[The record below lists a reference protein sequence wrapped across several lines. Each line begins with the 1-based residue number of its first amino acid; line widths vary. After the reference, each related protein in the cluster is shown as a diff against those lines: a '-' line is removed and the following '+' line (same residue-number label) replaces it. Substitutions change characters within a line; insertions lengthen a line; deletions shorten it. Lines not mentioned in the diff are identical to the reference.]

1 MPKIA
6 ANIAYFSGM
15 LATEPRASFHTLG
28 CKLNFAETSSLARDL
43 WAAGYQRADFGTEAD
58 VAVINTCSVTQ
69 EADKETRGLVRKAL
83 KANPNCFIVITGCYA
98 QLRPSEVAAM
108 KGVDLVLGAKE
119 KPYLRQFLS
128 DLSKRPEA
136 EVHACEINDVDQYHA
151 AYSMGDRTRA
161 FLKVQDGCDYVCTY
175 CTIPMARGVS
185 RSAPLDQVVTQA
197 RELAAQ
203 GVLEVVLTGVNVGD
217 YGKGEQGSKR
227 HDHTFLELVQALD
240 QVDGLDRLRISSIE
254 PNLLRDEI
262 IDFTA
267 QSERWVPH
275 FHIPLQS
282 GNNEVLGLMKRR
294 YRRELYAERVARII
308 DRMPDAAIGVDV
320 IVGFPGETEEHFF
333 DTYRFLEELP
343 IAYLHVFTYSER
355 PGTEAI
361 QLEGSVPMAERKAR
375 NHRLRLLSTIK
386 QRAFYEAHLGTV
398 RPVVWEHSDRE
409 GRMLG
414 YTDNYIRV
422 EADYDADLAG
432 SSAWVELLET
442 TPRGTVATGICAT
455 PQENRAV

>member
-1 MPKIA
+1 
-6 ANIAYFSGM
+6 M
-15 LATEPRASFHTLG
+15 LQTGLRASFHTLG
-28 CKLNFAETSSLARDL
+28 CKLNFAETSTLARDL
-43 WAAGYQRADFGTEAD
+43 YAAGFVRTNFGQASD

-69 EADKETRGLVRKAL
+69 EADKETRGLVRQAL
-83 KANPNCFIVITGCYA
+83 RANPDCFIVVTGCFA

-108 KGVDLVLGAKE
+108 EGVDLVLGAKE
-119 KPYLRQFLS
+119 KPYLRRFLS
-128 DLSKRPEA
+128 DLRKRGDA
-136 EVHACEINDVDQYHA
+136 EVHACEIGEADQYHS

-185 RSAPLDQVVTQA
+185 RSAPLDQVVNQA
-197 RELAAQ
+197 RELAAK

-217 YGKGEQGSKR
+217 YGKGEHGNKR

-240 QVDGLDRLRISSIE
+240 QVEGLDRLRISSIE

-267 QSERWVPH
+267 QSARWVPH

-282 GNNEVLGLMKRR
+282 GNNEVLGWMKRR
-294 YRRELYAERVARII
+294 YRRELYAERVAHII
-308 DRMPDAAIGVDV
+308 ERMPDAAIGVDV
-320 IVGFPGETEEHFF
+320 IVGFPGETEAHFL
-333 DTYRFLEELP
+333 DTYQFLEGLP

-361 QLEGSVPMAERKAR
+361 VREGVVEKAERKAR
-375 NHRLRLLSTIK
+375 NHRLRLLSAIK
-386 QRAFYEAHLGTV
+386 QRAFYEAHLGSV
-398 RPVVWEHSDRE
+398 RRVVWEHSERD

-422 EADYDADLAG
+422 EAEFDAALAG
-432 SSAWVELLET
+432 TRAWVRLTEL
-442 TPRGTVATGICAT
+442 TPRETVATEPAADPAQSAAI
-455 PQENRAV
+455 

>member
-1 MPKIA
+1 
-6 ANIAYFSGM
+6 
-15 LATEPRASFHTLG
+15 
-28 CKLNFAETSSLARDL
+28 LARDL
-43 WAAGYQRADFGTEAD
+43 YAAGFVRTDFGQAAD

-69 EADKETRGLVRKAL
+69 EADKETRGLVRQAL
-83 KANPNCFIVITGCYA
+83 RANPDCFIVVTGCFA

-108 KGVDLVLGAKE
+108 EGVDLVLGAKE
-119 KPYLRQFLS
+119 KPYLRRFLS
-128 DLSKRPEA
+128 DLRKRGDA
-136 EVHACEINDVDQYHA
+136 EVHACEIGEADQYHS

-185 RSAPLDQVVTQA
+185 RSAPLDQVVNQA
-197 RELAAQ
+197 RELAAK

-217 YGKGEQGSKR
+217 YGKGEHGNKR

-240 QVDGLDRLRISSIE
+240 QVEGLDRLRISSIE

-267 QSERWVPH
+267 QSARWVPH
-275 FHIPLQS
+275 F
-282 GNNEVLGLMKRR
+282 
-294 YRRELYAERVARII
+294 VARII

-320 IVGFPGETEEHFF
+320 IVGFPGETEAHFL
-333 DTYRFLEELP
+333 DTYQFLEGLP

-361 QLEGSVPMAERKAR
+361 AREGVVEKAERKAR
-375 NHRLRLLSTIK
+375 NHRLRLLSAIK
-386 QRAFYEAHLGTV
+386 QRAFYEAHLGSV
-398 RPVVWEHSDRE
+398 RRVVWEHSERD

-422 EADYDADLAG
+422 EAEFDAALAG
-432 SSAWVELLET
+432 TRAWVRLTEL
-442 TPRGTVATGICAT
+442 TPRETVATEPAADPAQT
-455 PQENRAV
+455 AAV

>member
-1 MPKIA
+1 
-6 ANIAYFSGM
+6 M
-15 LATEPRASFHTLG
+15 LPTGLRASFHTLG
-28 CKLNFAETSSLARDL
+28 CKLNFAETSTLARDL
-43 WAAGYQRADFGTEAD
+43 YAAGFVRTDFVDAAD

-69 EADKETRGLVRKAL
+69 EADKETRGLVRQAL
-83 KANPNCFIVITGCYA
+83 RANPECFVVITGCYA
-98 QLRPSEVAAM
+98 QLRPSEIAAM
-108 KGVDLVLGAKE
+108 EGVDLVLGAKE
-119 KPYLRQFLS
+119 KPFLRQFLS
-128 DLSKRPEA
+128 DLRKRPEA
-136 EVHACEINDVDQYHA
+136 EVHACEIHDVDQYHA

-185 RSAPLDQVVTQA
+185 RSAPLDQVVAQA

-217 YGKGEQGSKR
+217 YGKGEHGSKR

-267 QSERWVPH
+267 QSARWVPH

-282 GNNEVLGLMKRR
+282 GNNEVLGWMKRR

-320 IVGFPGETEEHFF
+320 IVGFPGETEDHFL
-333 DTYRFLEELP
+333 DTYRFLEALP

-361 QLEGSVPMAERKAR
+361 HLEGVVQQTERKAR
-375 NHRLRLLSTIK
+375 NRRLRLLSAIK
-386 QRAFYEAHLGTV
+386 QREFYERHLGTV
-398 RPVVWEHSDRE
+398 RRVVWEHSERD

-414 YTDNYIRV
+414 YTDNYVRV
-422 EADYDADLAG
+422 EADYDALLAG
-432 SSAWVELLET
+432 TRAWVELTEL
-442 TPRGTVATGICAT
+442 TPRDTVATR
-455 PQENRAV
+455 PAVDPAQTSAV